1 MVLIRALSGLAL
13 ALGLAGTAPR
23 PMTGTTTDRPSHRA
37 RSAAPSPPDIGGP
50 FRLIDQFGRARSEA
64 DPDGRPQLLFFGYAT
79 CPGIC
84 SAVLPQL
91 AALTDRLAETG
102 VAVTPVL
109 VTVDPTLDTVE
120 SLARR
125 GTPDPPAPHGSDRH
139 GSGAG
144 RGPRRIRRR
153 IEAPFRQPRARPDPR
168 PRQLHLPAR
177 PGGPLPDPAATDPLD
192 RAHGRDRHRISRG
205 RAVSVARPAS
215 PSLQGPHARGAPL
228 AFERAFS

>member
-13 ALGLAGTAPR
+13 ALGLAGGAAAHDGHDHGPAE
-23 PMTGTTTDRPSHRA
+23 PSGPIGGA
-37 RSAAPSPPDIGGP
+37 FPTDIGGP

-102 VAVTPVL
+102 VALTPVL

-120 SLARR
+120 SLAHAAPRIHPR
-125 GTPDPPAPHGSDRH
+125 LTALTGTEAALAEARAAFGVESKLLFVSPEHGPIHAHGSYIYLLDPEGGFLTLLPPILSTERM
-139 GSGAG
+139 AE
-144 RGPRRIRRR
+144 IVTAYLAD
-153 IEAPFRQPRARPDPR
+153 AP
-168 PRQLHLPAR
+168 
-177 PGGPLPDPAATDPLD
+177 
-192 RAHGRDRHRISRG
+192 
-205 RAVSVARPAS
+205 
-215 PSLQGPHARGAPL
+215 
-228 AFERAFS
+228 